1 MLSRHKLKPSYH
13 QNLITQFYTA
23 INKRHSLEEA
33 ERFMEH
39 LLTPVETDTFAK
51 RLEIFKE
58 LRKGSTYSE
67 IGDKVKVTGATTAKM
82 NNILRKADGKFL
94 SFLDRLADQDLIME
108 KRKKESKYAKGSKQV
123 YKKRIN

>member
-1 MLSRHKLKPSYH
+1 
-13 QNLITQFYTA
+13 
-23 INKRHSLEEA
+23 
-33 ERFMEH
+33 MEH